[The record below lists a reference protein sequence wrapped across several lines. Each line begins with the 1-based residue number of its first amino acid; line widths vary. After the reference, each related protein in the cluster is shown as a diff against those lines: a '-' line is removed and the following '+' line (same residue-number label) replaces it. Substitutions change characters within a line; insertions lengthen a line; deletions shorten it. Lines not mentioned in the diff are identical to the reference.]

1 MQTEEQRNITEAEE
15 MEKIDLVSWLQDY
28 LSCLKKF
35 WLQFLLIFVIVA
47 GISVSYFEFTYEP
60 VYSAKITYAASGTE
74 YMTVNSA
81 VAKRLSKSIPVLTAN
96 DEFK

>member
-35 WLQFLLIFVIVA
+35 WLQFLNLLMNRFILQRLHMRHQ
-47 GISVSYFEFTYEP
+47 EP
-60 VYSAKITYAASGTE
+60 NI
-74 YMTVNSA
+74 
-81 VAKRLSKSIPVLTAN
+81 
-96 DEFK
+96 

>member
-47 GISVSYFEFTYEP
+47 GMIVSYLNLLMNQFILQRLHMRHQEP
-60 VYSAKITYAASGTE
+60 NI
-74 YMTVNSA
+74 
-81 VAKRLSKSIPVLTAN
+81 
-96 DEFK
+96 

>member
-47 GISVSYFEFTYEP
+47 GIIVSY
-60 VYSAKITYAASGTE
+60 
-74 YMTVNSA
+74 
-81 VAKRLSKSIPVLTAN
+81 LSYI
-96 DEFK
+96 

>member
-47 GISVSYFEFTYEP
+47 GIIVSYFEFT
-60 VYSAKITYAASGTE
+60 
-74 YMTVNSA
+74 
-81 VAKRLSKSIPVLTAN
+81 
-96 DEFK
+96 